1 MLTDFEGE
9 PSPRCFLHF
18 TPSDKPRLREF
29 FVFFFF
35 LPFPERSRAELSRH
49 CRRCRGLA
57 EILRADQTPAASTS
71 GASVA
76 FLHERSLMLLRCEA
90 SPRRGARREEPSEE
104 MKGSERS
111 LAHSV
116 PAPAGVRPSGCLWR
130 RRECA
135 GDAPLALVKAAR
147 VDKLLGF
154 RWRRRVPRPL
164 PGPASTCDRA
174 RSPHLG

>member
-29 FVFFFF
+29 FFSSSSF
-35 LPFPERSRAELSRH
+35 LFPRGAAPSSRVIVVDV
-49 CRRCRGLA
+49 GGVA
-57 EILRADQTPAASTS
+57 EILLADQTPAASTS

-76 FLHERSLMLLRCEA
+76 FLHKRSLMLLRCEA

-135 GDAPLALVKAAR
+135 GDASLALVKAAR

-164 PGPASTCDRA
+164 PGPAK
-174 RSPHLG
+174 HV